1 MLLFAIGFNL
11 WLYRLEPT
19 ATVDPNDN
27 AFQFALVDRTN
38 TIWDFANKKC
48 SSNHLTFGI
57 CHFSFLIDHWVHN
70 WAEGYNLPYYYSH
83 IPQIAIVASYRFLH
97 SIIGLFHYSF
107 ISLFQYYHIVIYLLL
122 SLVPIPVFLALR
134 VIGLPW
140 LTVGLGALFATHLST
155 DGLYGL
161 DPSSFLWR
169 GYGLSSQLFAMI
181 WLPLALA
188 YSYRYFAQNLNTQA
202 PNYKQIPITKHQI
215 TNKLWLKIL
224 NLFEIWNLKFGI
236 SSALPAIFFVTATTA
251 GHLGIGMITM
261 LSLGFL
267 AVSKPLLMLLRQE
280 SIRDIA
286 GAAKDQLIRLII
298 LSGISIF
305 LLSYWIVPTFVHDNY
320 HNISFWDPVW
330 KFDSYGWKE
339 TMIRL
344 FNGDLFDFGRWPYL
358 TMLILL
364 GVVIGLFKGESV
376 KCEEKNTLPFTLY
389 PFSFLFI
396 FWLLFYF
403 GRTTW
408 GGLIDLIPG
417 MKEFHLSRFLVGL
430 HVTGMLLAPIGLG
443 WIISRINI
451 TIEQYN
457 HKTIPPKLLYWSIA
471 LLLTIVTVYP
481 VYQWTVTYNEL
492 NDKLIVQANN
502 NHKLVKPDEQ
512 KLFAKLRSLPGARIF
527 AGRGGGFGKEFRVAE
542 TPYYMHLSTYGLP
555 TTLWLPETWSMNS
568 DTEQY
573 FSEGEAKDYD
583 LYNMR
588 WVAAPPDQT
597 PQPFWTLIDEAPT
610 WKLYEVP
617 TSGYFT
623 PGIRPAVV
631 STNKRSFI
639 NTVHLWIQSDA
650 HKLGLFPQLT
660 FDKAYPKPTGLPNFK
675 MLDEVTYITPD
686 NKKHNIWTEPPV
698 YLPPGVVSKEQ
709 FNTLT
714 IQQYNNITIVGP
726 EKNESDMVFGTT
738 VNVGDPCVEC
748 MVILK
753 QTYHPNWRA
762 TVDGK
767 SVKPITVFPFY
778 IGIPVSPGTHEIVV
792 SYQPSTLKIVL
803 LVITILTVAGG
814 ICGVFIQKKLK
825 LREILR
831 Y

>member
-1 MLLFAIGFNL
+1 
-11 WLYRLEPT
+11 
-19 ATVDPNDN
+19 
-27 AFQFALVDRTN
+27 
-38 TIWDFANKKC
+38 
-48 SSNHLTFGI
+48 
-57 CHFSFLIDHWVHN
+57 
-70 WAEGYNLPYYYSH
+70 
-83 IPQIAIVASYRFLH
+83 
-97 SIIGLFHYSF
+97 
-107 ISLFQYYHIVIYLLL
+107 
-122 SLVPIPVFLALR
+122 
-134 VIGLPW
+134 
-140 LTVGLGALFATHLST
+140 
-155 DGLYGL
+155 
-161 DPSSFLWR
+161 
-169 GYGLSSQLFAMI
+169 
-181 WLPLALA
+181 
-188 YSYRYFAQNLNTQA
+188 
-202 PNYKQIPITKHQI
+202 
-215 TNKLWLKIL
+215 
-224 NLFEIWNLKFGI
+224 
-236 SSALPAIFFVTATTA
+236 
-251 GHLGIGMITM
+251 
-261 LSLGFL
+261 
-267 AVSKPLLMLLRQE
+267 
-280 SIRDIA
+280 
-286 GAAKDQLIRLII
+286 
-298 LSGISIF
+298 
-305 LLSYWIVPTFVHDNY
+305 
-320 HNISFWDPVW
+320 
-330 KFDSYGWKE
+330 
-339 TMIRL
+339 
-344 FNGDLFDFGRWPYL
+344 
-358 TMLILL
+358 
-364 GVVIGLFKGESV
+364 
-376 KCEEKNTLPFTLY
+376 
-389 PFSFLFI
+389 
-396 FWLLFYF
+396 
-403 GRTTW
+403 
-408 GGLIDLIPG
+408 